1 MAAGDAVEHRVKRDG
16 WLDWGEVGRATEGM
30 DPNLVLVEA
39 GRRVSDLAL
48 SDELS
53 EIVSASLGDE
63 GDLEVV
69 VELRPWDPSLD
80 AWWAE
85 HEMDAVLGGLREYLV
100 SPEFAAEL
108 ADEESSE
115 SRVIHEIDRD
125 AE

>member
-53 EIVSASLGDE
+53 EIVSASLG
-63 GDLEVV
+63 
-69 VELRPWDPSLD
+69 RRRATSLGS
-80 AWWAE
+80 
-85 HEMDAVLGGLREYLV
+85 VTGRLV
-100 SPEFAAEL
+100 GRARDGCRARG
-108 ADEESSE
+108 A
-115 SRVIHEIDRD
+115 SRVFGLARVRCR
-125 AE
+125 AGG